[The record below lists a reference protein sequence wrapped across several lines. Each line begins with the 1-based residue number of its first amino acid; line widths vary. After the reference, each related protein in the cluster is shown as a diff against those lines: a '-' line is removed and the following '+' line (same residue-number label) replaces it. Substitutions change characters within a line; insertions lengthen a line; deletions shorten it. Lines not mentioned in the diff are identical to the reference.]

1 MDCNKLAAAE
11 VHEDS
16 DRLKAE
22 VDCCSLPAAEVEA
35 TTDWRQQ
42 RIVADW
48 QQQLRWR
55 RVSQQTGGSSGC
67 SRLAVAEVDAAAME
81 VDAAT
86 DWREQWL

>member
-1 MDCNKLAAAE
+1 MRATVDCNKLAAAE

-42 RIVADW
+42 QI
-48 QQQLRWR
+48 
-55 RVSQQTGGSSGC
+55 GSSGLQQIG
-67 SRLAVAEVDAAAME
+67 SGGGEQHV
-81 VDAAT
+81 T
-86 DWREQWL
+86 DNRSA